1 MAGKKSKKF
10 VIATEGATVD
20 GRTIERSWIEQMA
33 ASYNPATYKAGI
45 NVEHIRSALP
55 DSPFKNYGH
64 VDALSTQETSD
75 GKLQLLAEITPSPDL
90 VKLVNGYQKTF
101 TSIEVN
107 PKFADT
113 GKAYL
118 VGLAVTDNP
127 ASLGT
132 DMLEFTASKPEGSP
146 LTKRKLHADNHFSAA
161 VETAIEFV
169 DSEAQAGILE
179 RITAMFSKKGK
190 ADEKR
195 FSDIEQALTE
205 VAEHG
210 QAQSTQTAQ
219 ALAQVENTVQASA
232 TRTDAIDARLK
243 ALETAFNT
251 TEAPG
256 NTRPA
261 ATGGDEV
268 LTQF

>member
-64 VDALSTQETSD
+64 VEALSTQENSD

-90 VKLVNGYQKTF
+90 IKLVNGYQKTF

-132 DMLEFTASKPEGSP
+132 DMLEFTASKPAGSP
-146 LTKRKLHADNHFSAA
+146 LTDRKQHADNHFSVATE
-161 VETAIEFV
+161 VAIEFV
-169 DSEAQAGILE
+169 DADNTPGILE

-190 ADEKR
+190 ADDKR
-195 FSDIEQALTE
+195 FADIEQALTE

-210 QAQSTQTAQ
+210 QTQSTQTNQ
-219 ALAQVENTVQASA
+219 ALEQVDATVKASA
-232 TRTDAIDARLK
+232 IRTDGIDARLK
-243 ALETAFNT
+243 VLEQAFNFT
-251 TEAPG
+251 QAP
-256 NTRPA
+256 NQTRPVA
-261 ATGGDEV
+261 AGGDDV
-268 LTQF
+268 LTEF